1 MKVYENITEI
11 QKKSTFC
18 RRFSNI
24 SKSWAIWVRRM
35 VEICPS
41 CCYLSGVR
49 VPGRFPE
56 LRVRHQIPSHYHASM
71 FVRALKLSHCLIT
84 FWKTL
89 ADSLSAVSKPNFLTR
104 YSLESSWRDLSDV
117 HSFAPLGRQKI
128 NKFSSRSLWFS
139 HFCKEQKC
147 PVFVAILAETWID
160 FIGISQLIQKMLP
173 TAENLKEIAKNFWQE
188 LGLS

>member
-84 FWKTL
+84 FWQTL

-104 YSLESSWRDLSDV
+104 YSLESSWRDRLDV
-117 HSFAPLGRQKI
+117 YMRLYIPFHIWNPIKKVWKELFQRLTRAKNTAPGPLGPQRFS
-128 NKFSSRSLWFS
+128 KFSSR
-139 HFCKEQKC
+139 
-147 PVFVAILAETWID
+147 IL
-160 FIGISQLIQKMLP
+160 
-173 TAENLKEIAKNFWQE
+173 
-188 LGLS
+188 